1 MMISYYI
8 KLVCFIFYYC
18 YIYIYIY
25 YIILSLYYI
34 TWHYINLYDI
44 VLCYI
49 ISYHIISYHHSISY
63 YCISYYTV
71 LCYIMVSF
79 VILCFT
85 ISYYITYKPI
95 HTFFFGMYHICI
107 RERLFSRSLSFR
119 HCCKMDRWIQP
130 ENMRLTW
137 TIVSSQPKWT
147 QTTLCWTLLG

>member
-1 MMISYYI
+1 MISYYI

-18 YIYIYIY
+18 YIYIILYCRC
-25 YIILSLYYI
+25 IILHDIIWIYMILYY
-34 TWHYINLYDI
+34 
-44 VLCYI
+44 V
-49 ISYHIISYHHSISY
+49 ISYHIIIAYHIIVFHI
-63 YCISYYTV
+63 I
-71 LCYIMVSF
+71 LCYIILCY
-79 VILCFT
+79 VILWYRL
-85 ISYYITYKPI
+85 SYYVLLYHIILHINQYTP
-95 HTFFFGMYHICI
+95 FFLGMYHICI